1 MLKNKYSYLSKNMLL
16 FTISSFGQKILS
28 FLLVPLYTSYLN
40 TAEYGV
46 IDLVATTINI
56 LIPIFSL
63 NMPEGIM
70 RFTIEDNKGKKYLS
84 NGIII
89 SIKGTAFLLSL
100 LFIASMVPSLCN
112 YRRYFIWMFIGFI
125 MNVLYSVC
133 QNYLRATDG
142 ISIMVVASLLNTAVM
157 LIADILFIVVIG
169 MKFEGYYI
177 ALFLGLFVSII
188 YMQSRVHIFNEIHFR
203 ELYDKTICKS
213 LLAYCVPTVFT
224 GLAWWINSSLDKYFV
239 TGFCGISDNGIYSV
253 AYKIPTILGVFQTIF
268 TQAWSISAIVEF
280 DKNDKDGFFGNT
292 YEMYNSCMVLVTSII
307 MLFNVLLSKILYS
320 KNFFEAWHYVPS
332 LLFATL
338 FSALAGYMGGIFS
351 AVKDTKTCAYS
362 TFISAGVNI
371 ILNIILIKKLG
382 IIGAAYATLVAY
394 VVSWIIRVLAS
405 RRYIKMRVSWC
416 KSILSY
422 ALLFMQLICANT
434 VSHHY
439 GIQVLIIVLIVL
451 IYIGNYNKIVK
462 AAIQYIYSIYK
473 NKKKGRQR
481 YL

>member
-28 FLLVPLYTSYLN
+28 FLLVHLYTSYLN
-40 TAEYGV
+40 TTEYGV

-70 RFTIEDNKGKKYLS
+70 RFTIENNKNKKYLS

-89 SIKGTAFLLSL
+89 SFRGTVVLLSF
-100 LFIASMVPSLCN
+100 LFLTSMVPLLCN
-112 YRRYFIWMFIGFI
+112 YRRYFMWMFIGFI
-125 MNVLYSVC
+125 MNVIYSIC

-157 LIADILFIVVIG
+157 LISDIMFIVVIG

-177 ALFLGLFVSII
+177 ALFLGLLVSII
-188 YMQSRVHIFNEIHFR
+188 YMQFRVHIFNGI
-203 ELYDKTICKS
+203 ELRKSYDKELCKS

-239 TGFCGISDNGIYSV
+239 TGICGISDNGIYSV

-280 DKNDKDGFFGNT
+280 DKNDRDGFFGKT
-292 YEMYNSCMVLVTSII
+292 YEMYNSCMILVTSII
-307 MLFNVLLSKILYS
+307 MLFNVFLSKFLYS

-338 FSALAGYMGGIFS
+338 FSALAGYMGGVFS

-371 ILNIILIKKLG
+371 ILNIILIKNMG

-405 RRYIKMRVSWC
+405 RKYIKMRVNWS
-416 KSILSY
+416 KSFLAY
-422 ALLFMQLICANT
+422 ALLFIQMICANT
-434 VSHHY
+434 FSHYY
-439 GIQVLIIVLIVL
+439 GIQILIIVTIILMYL
-451 IYIGNYNKIVK
+451 GNYYKIMTVTVK
-462 AAIQYIYSIYK
+462 YIYSLNK
-473 NKKKGRQR
+473 NIKKGR
-481 YL
+481 